1 MIYNEFC
8 RRSVESRHNRLLST
22 DQEIT
27 PARYAIDA
35 HEQYFMVT
43 VALQRYCNAWF
54 LVIGG
59 LAELADGPSVCSELA
74 RCGCSFA

>member
-1 MIYNEFC
+1 MIYNDFC
-8 RRSVESRHNRLLST
+8 RRSVESRHRLLST
-22 DQEIT
+22 EQEIT

-43 VALQRYCNAWF
+43 VALQLYCNAWF
-54 LVIGG
+54 LAIGG
-59 LAELADGPSVCSELA
+59 LAELADGPSDCSEEA